1 MRLNGGVSAS
11 QLPLPPSGLAA
22 GGAARHLSDELQQL
36 IQVFAERS
44 VRLRE
49 VLEVTQGRGYTML
62 LIVLTLP
69 FCTPIPMPGFSAPF
83 GLVVA
88 AIGFRLALGQ
98 KPWLPQRLLNAEL
111 PPKFFPRVLSAT
123 CRLARWLERILRP
136 RWQHVL
142 QWRLVRQVM
151 GTMILSCGLLMILP
165 LPIPFSNGLPAM
177 AVLLLAAGTLEEDG
191 YAAVAGGVVFVL
203 TFAFFA
209 AILWGGAEIAE
220 WVTQWFADIFTP
232 DDAAPAP

>member
-1 MRLNGGVSAS
+1 
-11 QLPLPPSGLAA
+11 
-22 GGAARHLSDELQQL
+22 
-36 IQVFAERS
+36 
-44 VRLRE
+44 
-49 VLEVTQGRGYTML
+49 ML
-62 LIVLTLP
+62 LVLLTLP

-111 PPKFFPRVLSAT
+111 PPRFIPRVLSAT
-123 CRLARWLERILRP
+123 CRLARWLERVLRP

-151 GTMILSCGLLMILP
+151 GTMILICGLLMILP

-177 AVLLLAAGTLEEDG
+177 AVLFLAAGTLEEDG
-191 YAAVAGGVVFVL
+191 YMAVAGGVVFVL
-203 TFAFFA
+203 TLAFFA
-209 AILWGGAEIAE
+209 TILWGGAEVAA
-220 WVTQWFADIFTP
+220 WVTQWFADIFKP
-232 DDAAPAP
+232 DDAVSAP